1 MTSGKGPGPPET
13 ADTMN
18 IATFWK
24 IIADSLEEAE
34 GDIEEQ
40 MEFLGE
46 MLEELEPDE
55 IVEFDRIFLEQ
66 WMRGFTWDLW
76 AAAFIFGR
84 GCSDEEFLDFIG
96 WLVCRGQKVFEQALK
111 NPDSLD
117 GIVSEDD
124 AEEVL
129 TEGFQDIAA
138 QAWAYRTSRPIEE
151 FPQHA
156 IELPQGPAG
165 TPWKEDDEELKARCP
180 KLFRRYW

>member
-1 MTSGKGPGPPET
+1 
-13 ADTMN
+13 MN
-18 IATFWK
+18 ITTFWK
-24 IIADSLEEAE
+24 IIDDSLEEAE

-66 WMRGFTWDLW
+66 WVRGFTWDLW

-96 WLVCRGQKVFEQALK
+96 WLICRGQKVFEQALK

-124 AEEVL
+124 AEDVL

-138 QAWAYRTSRPIEE
+138 QAWVYRTGKTVDD

-165 TPWKEDDEELKARCP
+165 QPWKEDSEDLKLRCP